1 MNTYL
6 VTLADRSTGKDQ
18 RILVQSE
25 TDENMQE
32 FVESSEVRPTLRV
45 ADPVVISIH
54 RLRIKRPPLNTV
66 MPSLIRG

>member
-25 TDENMQE
+25 NDENMQE
-32 FVESSEVRPTLRV
+32 FVESSEVRPTLTV
-45 ADPVVISIH
+45 TDPVVIAIH
-54 RLRIKRPPLNTV
+54 RLNIKRPPMHTV
-66 MPSLIRG
+66 MQSLIRG